1 MEASNR
7 RLPSSVVA
15 NNHMCTSTGEK
26 GHKSDDGSGG
36 EDKAKGNGGGKE
48 ESNGNGGGGG
58 GDSGGD
64 GGRNEAEIREAFSLF
79 DSDGSGSISAAECGT
94 VIRSLGHNPTD
105 DEIKDLLKVRVEEW
119 NESAEN
125 NQRGSCVPW
134 VHATYQK
141 PSRGGTLHA
150 FFRRLTGTRTAI

>member
-15 NNHMCTSTGEK
+15 NHHLCTSTGEK

-36 EDKAKGNGGGKE
+36 EDKAKGNGGKE
-48 ESNGNGGGGG
+48 ESNGNDGGGDG

-105 DEIKDLLKVRVEEW
+105 DEIKDLLKVRGQA
-119 NESAEN
+119 S
-125 NQRGSCVPW
+125 W
-134 VHATYQK
+134 VHSTYQH
-141 PSRGGTLHA
+141 PSPDP
-150 FFRRLTGTRTAI
+150 

>member
-15 NNHMCTSTGEK
+15 SNHMCTSTGEK

-36 EDKAKGNGGGKE
+36 EDKAKGNGGKE
-48 ESNGNGGGGG
+48 ESNGNGGGDG

-125 NQRGSCVPW
+125 NQRGSCVPRG
-134 VHATYQK
+134 HGTY
-141 PSRGGTLHA
+141 
-150 FFRRLTGTRTAI
+150 